1 MRTVGI
7 GAGHRVS
14 DRERMEALEKEV
26 AGLKEE
32 NRELREKL
40 ESTETTA
47 NKKTK

>member
-40 ESTETTA
+40 ESPETA